1 MNVIDVLIIFL
12 LCLGTLIGFFHGLL
26 RTAFHVVLLYGTT
39 VVAAFGYPV
48 VARGIGLVAPN
59 TSWQLRQAVG
69 FLFLL
74 LVVFNLV
81 AFGMRQPFKQRK
93 LLIPAMLDKIGG
105 MAAGFFLSCLWI
117 AIGLILADFL
127 LSVSW
132 VNWEPLRHTVF
143 YGVRGSAFASLVRG
157 ILPYALETLKPWFTS
172 FGGLPQLFII
182 R

>member
-1 MNVIDVLIIFL
+1 MNVIDVLVIVL
-12 LCLGTLIGFFHGLL
+12 LCAGTLVGFFHGLL

-48 VARGIGLVAPN
+48 VARGIGFIAPN
-59 TSWQLRQAVG
+59 ASWQLRQAVA

-74 LVVFNLV
+74 LLLFNLV
-81 AFGMRQPFKQRK
+81 AFGMRQPFKQQK
-93 LLIPAMLDKIGG
+93 LVVPAVLDKIGG
-105 MAAGFFLSCLWI
+105 MVVGFFLSCLWI
-117 AIGLILADFL
+117 AIGLILVDFL

-132 VNWEPLRHTVF
+132 VNWEPLRYFVF
-143 YGVRGSAFASLVRG
+143 YAVQGSAFARVVRG
-157 ILPYALETLKPWFTS
+157 ILPYALETLKPWFVS